1 MRSLRPFAV
10 LASLVLGLAPLLSGC
25 GEDKPPAPEPPPVVV
40 FQAKTAPIGQ
50 LQAPA
55 QMIAWGGADNMEK
68 LSTGA
73 QAFLSQISPMIPSL
87 LDAAKDQLRAKMA
100 LTRLDGIDWKRPA
113 RVALFDPK
121 GMPKASVAI
130 VVTLANKDQLIAS
143 LPAAR
148 KERDEGNAL
157 TYRDDLGRSICL
169 NFIDEAMVV
178 TWDKKQFEPNR
189 ETFAALARA
198 TVPEEQ
204 AFFLSA
210 KNVATLYAKDIDEM
224 LVQAKQQIL
233 ASPFAMPGA
242 QGEVQQRV
250 FTWMVTT
257 FKELDRIEAL
267 PRLVDDGVLLDLK
280 LHPRAD
286 SALEK
291 SFKAIEPRPHT
302 LLAKLPAD
310 APMFASFSTNPDA
323 VDGLTTRLVE
333 WAMSV
338 GYGGNV
344 PEEYAHVMK
353 DYFQA
358 TAGEMAV
365 AVHKPLAGDGLS
377 LTTLLSVRDEAKL
390 REAMRKS
397 KDAFKDK
404 DTIETFK
411 KTGITVEYKQNS
423 YKLGPVPVDTVDV
436 KYDKGKSA
444 LTQLGPFGDAMG
456 DFWNYHMAVS
466 KDLGIIGYG
475 KEARKTLEA
484 FLGGKVTGGL
494 DKAAG
499 PVRAFKFAVK
509 DPVGIFYISPVEMAK
524 RASLGGKNPVAESL
538 KDLAGTTGVVLSF
551 SAKDGVLELMVDVPT
566 EQARNV
572 AQGMARA
579 RAVLPQ

>member
-1 MRSLRPFAV
+1 MRSLRHIALLLA
-10 LASLVLGLAPLLSGC
+10 LASAPMLPGC
-25 GEDKPPAPEPPPVVV
+25 GDEKPHVVEPPPVAP
-40 FQAKTAPIGQ
+40 FLAKAAPIGQ
-50 LQAPA
+50 LAAPA
-55 QMIAWGGADNMEK
+55 QMIAWGGADDLEK

-73 QAFLSQISPMIPSL
+73 QAFLSQISPLIPSV
-87 LDAAKDQLRAKMA
+87 LDLAKDQLRAKMA

-113 RVALFDPK
+113 RVAIFDPK
-121 GMPKASVAI
+121 GMPQASFSL
-130 VVTLANKDQLIAS
+130 VVTLANKDALIAS
-143 LPAAR
+143 LPPLR
-148 KERDEGNAL
+148 KERDEGNAI
-157 TYRDDLGRSICL
+157 TYRDDLGRFPCL
-169 NFIDEAMVV
+169 NFIDDAMVV

-189 ETFAALARA
+189 EVFAALARS
-198 TVPEEQ
+198 TIPEQQ

-210 KNVATLYAKDIDEM
+210 KNVSVLYAKDIDEM

-267 PRLVDDGVLLDLK
+267 PKLVEDGVLLDLR
-280 LHPRAD
+280 LHPKAD

-323 VDGLTTRLVE
+323 PDGLTTRLVE

-365 AVHKPLAGDGLS
+365 AVHKPVAGDGLV

-404 DTIETFK
+404 ETVENLK
-411 KTGITVEYKQNS
+411 KSGITLDYRQNA
-423 YKLGPVPVDTVDV
+423 YKLGTVPVDTVDV
-436 KYDKGKSA
+436 KYDKTKSA
-444 LTQLGPFGDAMG
+444 LTQLGPFGEAMG

-475 KEARKTLEA
+475 KDARKTLEA

-494 DKAAG
+494 DKVAG
-499 PVRAFKFAVK
+499 TVRAFKYAVK

-524 RASLGGKNPVAESL
+524 RASLGGKNPIADSL
-538 KDLAGTTGVVLSF
+538 KDLAGTSGVVLSF
-551 SAKDGVLELMVDVPT
+551 SAKDGVLEFMVDVPT

-572 AQGMARA
+572 AQGAARA
-579 RAVLPQ
+579 RAILPQ